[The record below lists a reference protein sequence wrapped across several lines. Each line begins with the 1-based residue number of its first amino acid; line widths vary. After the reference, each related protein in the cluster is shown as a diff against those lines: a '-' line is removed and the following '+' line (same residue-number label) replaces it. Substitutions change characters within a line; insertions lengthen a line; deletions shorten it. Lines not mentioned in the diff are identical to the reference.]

1 MALSSGFVTPADGRL
16 WKGPVV
22 RYLLAS
28 GISLYGDW
36 LTTVALLVLL
46 FRTTNSTT
54 APALYMLARV
64 APRVIGPAP
73 GGVLTD
79 RLGPVRLA
87 VTSLLVQGLLT
98 GAIVFT
104 SGAIW
109 TVYPLVAAAQFVSS
123 LGRPAYSAM
132 PPRLT
137 DSANLGRLNGLYA
150 GLFASS
156 ILVSPAI
163 GALLLPHTSPQM
175 LIGAD
180 ALSFALSAV
189 LIATLRI
196 GRVPHGE
203 EATDSGR
210 GIGAGWRAITGD
222 ATLRSAAA
230 AAFGNAAVIT
240 ALQAVLVLAAAQRFN
255 RDVDIGWLYAAV
267 GAGGVIGGLLF
278 LRPTPRVIRRRE
290 VVALA
295 AGEVLPVIAFVF
307 STNLALA
314 IALLFLS
321 SVAATLYEVL
331 ATIAMQQRVPIGLLG
346 RASGATRVAQ
356 YSGMLIG
363 AVAAVALVN
372 PLGWEAT
379 VLIVCAFAVVVLG
392 AFTVTGPRDMAVAT
406 APAPVLAPDQWTVR
420 DQDASI
426 PAPPVS

>member
-1 MALSSGFVTPADGRL
+1 MTPADGHF
-16 WKGPVV
+16 WNGPVV
-22 RYLLAS
+22 RYLLGS

-46 FRTTNSTT
+46 FRTTNSVT

-64 APRVIGPAP
+64 APRVVGPAP

-87 VTSLLVQGLLT
+87 VTCLLVQGLLT

-104 SGAIW
+104 TGAGATW

-137 DSANLGRLNGLYA
+137 DSVNLGRLNGLYA

-163 GALLLPHTSPQM
+163 GALLLPHTTPKV
-175 LIGAD
+175 LIAAD
-180 ALSFALSAV
+180 AVSFALSAA

-196 GRVPHGE
+196 GRAPHGDDGTGS
-203 EATDSGR
+203 AR
-210 GIGAGWRAITGD
+210 GIRAGWSAITGD

-240 ALQAVLVLAAAQRFN
+240 ALQAVLVLAAAQHFN

-267 GAGGVIGGLLF
+267 GGGGVLGGLLF
-278 LRPTPRVIRRRE
+278 LRPTPRIIRRRE

-295 AGEVLPVIAFVF
+295 AGEVLPVIIFVF
-307 STNLALA
+307 STNFALA
-314 IALLFLS
+314 IALLFVS
-321 SVAATLYEVL
+321 SVAATMYEVL
-331 ATIAMQQRVPIGLLG
+331 ATVAMQQRVPIGLLG
-346 RASGATRVAQ
+346 RAGGATRVAQ
-356 YSGMLIG
+356 YTGMLVG
-363 AVAAVALVN
+363 AVASVALVK

-379 VLIVCAFAVVVLG
+379 VVIVCAFAVVVLG
-392 AFTVTGPRDMAVAT
+392 VFTVTGPRDMPVAT
-406 APAPVLAPDQWTVR
+406 SEVNPVLAPAP
-420 DQDASI
+420 ASAT
-426 PAPPVS
+426 PHS

>member
-1 MALSSGFVTPADGRL
+1 MTPADGRL
-16 WKGPVV
+16 WNGPVV

-46 FRTTNSTT
+46 FRTTNSVT

-87 VTSLLVQGLLT
+87 VSCLLVQGLLT
-98 GAIVFT
+98 GAIVLT
-104 SGAIW
+104 TGAGAVW

-137 DSANLGRLNGLYA
+137 DAANLGRLNGLYA

-163 GALLLPHTSPQM
+163 GALLLPHTTPQM
-175 LIGAD
+175 LIGVD
-180 ALSFALSAV
+180 AVSFALSAV

-196 GRVPHGE
+196 GPAPRG
-203 EATDSGR
+203 ADDADSAR
-210 GIGAGWRAITGD
+210 AISAGWRAITGD

-240 ALQAVLVLAAAQRFN
+240 ALQAVLVLAAAQHFN

-295 AGEVLPVIAFVF
+295 ACEVLPLVVFVF
-307 STNLALA
+307 STNFALA

-331 ATIAMQQRVPIGLLG
+331 AAVAMQQRVPIGLLG

-363 AVAAVALVN
+363 AVASVALVN

-379 VLIVCAFAVVVLG
+379 VLIVCAFAAVVLG
-392 AFTVTGPRDMAVAT
+392 AFTVTGPRDVPVAT
-406 APAPVLAPDQWTVR
+406 AEGEPPAAVPVLAPDQWPLR
-420 DQDASI
+420 DEDAPISAT
-426 PAPPVS
+426 P